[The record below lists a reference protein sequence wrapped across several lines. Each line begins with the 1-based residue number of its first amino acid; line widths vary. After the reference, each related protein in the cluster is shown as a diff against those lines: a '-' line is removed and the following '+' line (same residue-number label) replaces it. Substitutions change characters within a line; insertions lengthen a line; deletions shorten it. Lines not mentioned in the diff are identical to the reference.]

1 MHAKYINLC
10 VADVRM
16 GNAHTHDRRKSG
28 APETGLTI
36 EGIRE
41 KPLHQHERKQGRV
54 EKKVGNQPSSTLP
67 PRQGS
72 SYLLPLQASP
82 PSFRTAEGE
91 AGGGEV
97 ELGST
102 VEEIQSSPRP
112 ARVWGRRGG
121 TQVTRAVC
129 FATHLP
135 FALQVA
141 S

>member
-1 MHAKYINLC
+1 MHAKYISLC

-54 EKKVGNQPSSTLP
+54 EKKVGNQPLSTLP

-72 SYLLPLQASP
+72 SYLFPLQASP

-102 VEEIQSSPRP
+102 VEEIQQSPRP

-121 TQVTRAVC
+121 TQVIRAVC
-129 FATHLP
+129 FATYLP
-135 FALQVA
+135 FAMQVA